1 MHAGEAP
8 CSMHPDAAGP
18 SGLPR
23 RVWRGLSVGLLS
35 LVLLSRCAA
44 PPPPRLSEADNAQL
58 NRITAYLNGIP
69 RFAAQFVQ
77 TGSFGADT
85 GEVWLDR
92 PAGHMRI
99 DYASPNGR
107 VMVISN
113 GQVLVVDR
121 ANDSTTTLPVARTPL
136 GMLLTPTISLSGG
149 ITVESLIRQP
159 GLLAVTLRK
168 TDQPSQGRLTLVL
181 TDQPLRLAAVTVVDA
196 ANRTLTMRLSDLDV
210 APRLTPALFQPPALP
225 SDS

>member
-18 SGLPR
+18 CARPR
-23 RVWRGLSVGLLS
+23 RGWQALSAGLLS
-35 LVLLSRCAA
+35 LLLLSRCAA
-44 PPPPRLSEADNAQL
+44 PPPPRLSDADNAQL
-58 NRITAYLNGIP
+58 NRITAYLNSIP

-85 GEVWLDR
+85 GELWLDR

-99 DYASPNGR
+99 DYANPDGR

-149 ITVESLIRQP
+149 ITVEALIRQP
-159 GLLAVTLRK
+159 GLIAVTLRN
-168 TDQPSQGRLTLVL
+168 TDHPSQGRLTLVL

-196 ANRTLTMRLSDLDV
+196 ENRTLTMRLSELDV